1 MSTPGGSPLLHT
13 LPSPLPPPPPPP
25 GPEPVGSLSWRL
37 GFEWWVIPRT
47 TAMDAVKAELAY
59 ALVAMVGGSRPRVS
73 TGQVLGYLDRVFG
86 IVGNVVQVRRSYPD
100 DFLLSFPECGDTDRV
115 LLAAIAPPLELGF
128 TLTFRRWTRQAR
140 ASFAP
145 LLFKVLLSI
154 TNVPAQAWS
163 VETAQMIMG
172 TSCLIKEVAPSS
184 LQGADLS

>member
-1 MSTPGGSPLLHT
+1 
-13 LPSPLPPPPPPP
+13 
-25 GPEPVGSLSWRL
+25 
-37 GFEWWVIPRT
+37 
-47 TAMDAVKAELAY
+47 MDAVKAELAY

-86 IVGNVVQVRRSYPD
+86 IAGNVVQVRRNYPD
-100 DFLLSFPECGDTDRV
+100 DFLLSFLECGDADRV